1 MDLNEAICVEVILKD
16 DNTTGV
22 GPHDDKVFLHTHES
36 KWYDLA
42 DQAEHFLPVHNL
54 YFPSILIDLEEL
66 KYFAFRYDEFLLVR
80 PCKTSVNGMCNSSC
94 LL

>member
-54 YFPSILIDLEEL
+54 YFPSILIDLEKL
-66 KYFAFRYDEFLLVR
+66 KDLALSYDEFFLVR
-80 PCKTSVNGMCNSSC
+80 ARETTVN
-94 LL
+94 